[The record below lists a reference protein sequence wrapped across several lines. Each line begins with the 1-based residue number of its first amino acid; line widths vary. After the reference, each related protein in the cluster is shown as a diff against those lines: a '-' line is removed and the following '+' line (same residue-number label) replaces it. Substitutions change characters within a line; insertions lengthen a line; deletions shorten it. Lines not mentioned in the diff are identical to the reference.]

1 MTSFGRHSYLKNRD
15 YYDSLLKFYLQQAYY
30 DNYTMKKANILIIE
44 DHDAVRLLL
53 GLTFK
58 QQYHVVTKRDG
69 IEGLAW
75 LAAGNM
81 PDLIMLDMQMPRL
94 NGLEFL
100 RQLRSTGFFAQI
112 PVLLVSGNDDAIENA
127 QVFDLGIVDFV
138 PKPFNP
144 VSLRDRVT
152 AILDKQKAVAAAA

>member
-1 MTSFGRHSYLKNRD
+1 
-15 YYDSLLKFYLQQAYY
+15 
-30 DNYTMKKANILIIE
+30 MKKANILIIE

-58 QQYHVVTKRDG
+58 KEYHVVTKRDG

-75 LAAGNM
+75 LSAGNM

-94 NGLEFL
+94 NGLDFL

-112 PVLLVSGNDDAIENA
+112 PVLLISGNDDATENA
-127 QVFDLGIVDFV
+127 QFYNLGIVDFV

-144 VSLRDRVT
+144 VSLREKVT
-152 AILDKQKAVAAAA
+152 AILSKQAIAA

>member
-1 MTSFGRHSYLKNRD
+1 MST
-15 YYDSLLKFYLQQAYY
+15 Q
-30 DNYTMKKANILIIE
+30 KANILIID

-58 QQYHVVTKRDG
+58 NRYDVVTKRDG
-69 IEGLAW
+69 IEGMAW
-75 LAAGNM
+75 LSAGNI

-100 RQLRSTGFFAQI
+100 KQIRTSGMFREI
-112 PVLLVSGNDDAIENA
+112 PVILISANEDEFEISQSFG
-127 QVFDLGIVDFV
+127 LGITDFI

-144 VSLRDRVT
+144 VKLK
-152 AILDKQKAVAAAA
+152 DKVEKIISQKATA

>member
-1 MTSFGRHSYLKNRD
+1 
-15 YYDSLLKFYLQQAYY
+15 
-30 DNYTMKKANILIIE
+30 MKKANILIIE

-58 QQYHVVTKRDG
+58 KEYHVVTKRDG

-75 LAAGNM
+75 LSAGNM

-112 PVLLVSGNDDAIENA
+112 PVLLVSGNDDATENA

-144 VSLRDRVT
+144 VSLREKVT
-152 AILDKQKAVAAAA
+152 AILAKQQLAAVAA

>member
-1 MTSFGRHSYLKNRD
+1 
-15 YYDSLLKFYLQQAYY
+15 
-30 DNYTMKKANILIIE
+30 MKKANILIIE
-44 DHDAVRLLL
+44 DHEAVRTLL

-58 QQYHVVTKRDG
+58 KEYHVVTKRDG

-75 LAAGNM
+75 LSAGNM

-94 NGLEFL
+94 NGLQFL

-112 PVLLVSGNDDAIENA
+112 PVLLVSGNDDASENA
-127 QVFDLGIVDFV
+127 EVFNLGIVDFI

-144 VSLRDRVT
+144 VTLREKVM
-152 AILDKQKAVAAAA
+152 AIVEKQPAFAC

>member
-1 MTSFGRHSYLKNRD
+1 
-15 YYDSLLKFYLQQAYY
+15 
-30 DNYTMKKANILIIE
+30 MKKANILIIE
-44 DHDAVRLLL
+44 DHEAVRLLL

-58 QQYHVVTKRDG
+58 KQYNVVTKRDG

-75 LAAGNM
+75 LSAGNM

-112 PVLLVSGNDDAIENA
+112 PVLLISGNDDAVENA
-127 QVFDLGIVDFV
+127 AVFNLGIADFI

-144 VSLRDRVT
+144 VTLREKVM
-152 AILDKQKAVAAAA
+152 AILEKQPVAAY

>member
-1 MTSFGRHSYLKNRD
+1 
-15 YYDSLLKFYLQQAYY
+15 
-30 DNYTMKKANILIIE
+30 MKKANILIIE

-58 QQYHVVTKRDG
+58 KEYHVVTKRDG

-100 RQLRSTGFFAQI
+100 RQLRSSGFFAEI
-112 PVLLVSGNDDAIENA
+112 PVLLVSGNDDATQNA
-127 QVFDLGIVDFV
+127 QIFNLGIVDFV

-144 VSLRDRVT
+144 VSLREKVT
-152 AILDKQKAVAAAA
+152 AILSKNVLAAA

>member
-1 MTSFGRHSYLKNRD
+1 
-15 YYDSLLKFYLQQAYY
+15 
-30 DNYTMKKANILIIE
+30 MKKANILIIE

-58 QQYHVVTKRDG
+58 KEYHVVTKRDG

-100 RQLRSTGFFAQI
+100 RQLRSSGFFAQI
-112 PVLLVSGNDDAIENA
+112 PVLLVSGNDDATQNA
-127 QVFDLGIVDFV
+127 QIFDLGIVDFI

-144 VSLRDRVT
+144 VTLREKVI
-152 AILDKQKAVAAAA
+152 AILEKSPVAAY

>member
-1 MTSFGRHSYLKNRD
+1 
-15 YYDSLLKFYLQQAYY
+15 
-30 DNYTMKKANILIIE
+30 MKKANILIIE

-58 QQYHVVTKRDG
+58 KEYHVVTKRDG

-75 LAAGNM
+75 LSAGNM

-94 NGLEFL
+94 NGLDFL
-100 RQLRSTGFFAQI
+100 RQLRSTGLFAQI
-112 PVLLVSGNDDAIENA
+112 PVLLVSGNDDATENA

-152 AILDKQKAVAAAA
+152 AILEKQRISAVAA

>member
-1 MTSFGRHSYLKNRD
+1 
-15 YYDSLLKFYLQQAYY
+15 
-30 DNYTMKKANILIIE
+30 MKKANILIIE

-58 QQYHVVTKRDG
+58 KEYHVVTKRDG

-100 RQLRSTGFFAQI
+100 RQLRSSGFFAQI
-112 PVLLVSGNDDAIENA
+112 PVLLVSGNDDATENA
-127 QVFDLGIVDFV
+127 QIFDLGIVDFI

-144 VSLRDRVT
+144 VTLREKVI
-152 AILDKQKAVAAAA
+152 AVLEKSPVAAY

>member
-1 MTSFGRHSYLKNRD
+1 
-15 YYDSLLKFYLQQAYY
+15 
-30 DNYTMKKANILIIE
+30 MKKANILIIE

-58 QQYHVVTKRDG
+58 KEYHVVTKRDG

-75 LAAGNM
+75 LSAGNM

-94 NGLEFL
+94 NGLQFL

-112 PVLLVSGNDDAIENA
+112 PVLLVSGNDDAAENA
-127 QVFDLGIVDFV
+127 EIFNLGIVDFI

-144 VSLRDRVT
+144 VTLREKVM
-152 AILDKQKAVAAAA
+152 AILEKQPAFAY

>member
-1 MTSFGRHSYLKNRD
+1 
-15 YYDSLLKFYLQQAYY
+15 
-30 DNYTMKKANILIIE
+30 MKKANILIIE
-44 DHDAVRLLL
+44 DHEAVRLLL

-58 QQYHVVTKRDG
+58 KQYNVVTKRDG

-75 LAAGNM
+75 LSAGNM

-94 NGLEFL
+94 NGLQFL

-112 PVLLVSGNDDAIENA
+112 PVLLISGNDDAVENA
-127 QVFDLGIVDFV
+127 EVFNLGIVDFI

-144 VSLRDRVT
+144 VTLREKVT
-152 AILDKQKAVAAAA
+152 AILEKQPVAAY